1 MKRMLCLLLTLLV
14 SGCTAAPDAVQPLPD
29 AAQAAPPPPAYDR
42 LTIYSPLPEEE
53 LLLYCS
59 AFRKDTGITVDCERL
74 SAGEMIARVQAERE
88 NPAASVL
95 LGGSADNYVQAQ
107 EAGLLKPYQS
117 PEMVHVPEAYLDK
130 SGVWN
135 PIYVGVICFACN
147 RDWFERKDLPL
158 PADWDDLL
166 RPELA
171 GQVVMASPVSS
182 GTSYTMLAALVQQR
196 GEPAAWEYLRALDAN
211 VGRYTR
217 SGLEPVEW
225 VKNGNHAVG
234 IVFSHDGRRAA
245 LDGYPVE
252 LQYPTDG
259 TGFEIGACAL
269 VRGGPKEE
277 RENARKFVDW
287 MTSQRG
293 QECYIEAKSSR
304 LPANT
309 AARTADGL
317 PAFSELNLID
327 YDPEWAGENRARLIA
342 AFEKNVTRAQTQM
355 SSP

>member
-117 PEMVHVPEAYLDK
+117 PEIVHVPEAYLDK

-158 PADWDDLL
+158 PAD
-166 RPELA
+166 
-171 GQVVMASPVSS
+171 
-182 GTSYTMLAALVQQR
+182 
-196 GEPAAWEYLRALDAN
+196 
-211 VGRYTR
+211 
-217 SGLEPVEW
+217 
-225 VKNGNHAVG
+225 
-234 IVFSHDGRRAA
+234 
-245 LDGYPVE
+245 
-252 LQYPTDG
+252 
-259 TGFEIGACAL
+259 
-269 VRGGPKEE
+269 
-277 RENARKFVDW
+277 
-287 MTSQRG
+287 
-293 QECYIEAKSSR
+293 
-304 LPANT
+304 
-309 AARTADGL
+309 
-317 PAFSELNLID
+317 
-327 YDPEWAGENRARLIA
+327 
-342 AFEKNVTRAQTQM
+342 
-355 SSP
+355 